1 VTRKEN
7 DMSARTT
14 FFTLRAVGPYVT
26 MSNASEALPDRAE
39 FERRMALAE
48 HSVIRTGSRC
58 GHWSREALE
67 KLAARH
73 GMVLEAAYSIVRDSK
88 GWIEASRLDIV

>member
-1 VTRKEN
+1 MT
-7 DMSARTT
+7 MTTRTT
-14 FFTLRAVGPYVT
+14 FFTIRAVGTYVT

-48 HSVIRTGSRC
+48 HSVFKASHRR

-67 KLAARH
+67 RLAARH
-73 GMVLEAAYSIVRDSK
+73 GMALVAAYSIARDSK
-88 GWIEASRLDIV
+88 GLIETSRRDIVV